1 MLTRNGWDKPPSSLE
16 NRMTGT
22 LRADGSQGH
31 AIRIPLYLGFGA
43 DDSGLIEEVPRHS
56 GTIVLRGVEYR
67 YP

>member
-1 MLTRNGWDKPPSSLE
+1 
-16 NRMTGT
+16 MTGT